1 MDDLDIIADALRFLA
16 SKSGGIDQLPFDPFA
31 AIERL
36 RSRVL
41 PELPPDW
48 RIMMTMDGRIGLI
61 RQRKSPPR
69 CWQVFGASATF
80 AAAVSDALAKIG
92 PDGFP
97 FDDPED
103 EGVDYE
109 SLGWEVPTYLR
120 RTTRT

>member
-16 SKSGGIDQLPFDPFA
+16 SKAGGIDQLPFDPLA

-36 RSRVL
+36 RGRVL
-41 PELPPDW
+41 PELPPGWCIKTTD
-48 RIMMTMDGRIGLI
+48 DGDEIGLI
-61 RQRKSPPR
+61 RERKNPPR
-69 CWQVFGASATF
+69 CWEVFGAGATF

-103 EGVDYE
+103 EDWPDVGR
-109 SLGWEVPTYLR
+109 EVPRYLR
-120 RTTRT
+120 LRTDRP